1 MKYYISV
8 WHNSATEGTHQVK
21 LLSANSKS
29 KALLEFTK
37 ELQKPPR
44 MRSFT
49 DKNKVFMWSNEHGHI
64 MDLPVITEVMG

>member
-1 MKYYISV
+1 MKYTISV

-21 LLSANSKS
+21 LLSTNSKR

-37 ELQKPPR
+37 ELQKPPH

-49 DKNKVFMWSNEHGHI
+49 DKNKVFMWSPEHGHI
-64 MDLPVITEVMG
+64 MDLPAVQEISE